1 MRFSEWLQFFRRM
14 GLGYFLFR
22 LWFEFKK
29 RTGILRI
36 QFPTDPL
43 FKEWINLA
51 DWRTST
57 PPFFFRSRE
66 EVISGGEA
74 SEELHDQAHRI
85 FKGEIQ
91 FFHAE
96 WKKLDLNDWLTNPDT
111 GYVYDHQKHWTEIP
125 DFDPTYGDIKYTWE
139 KNRFGFVQTIL
150 RYDAHF
156 NKDSSAWAFDQMESW
171 IDHNPINRG
180 PNYRCSQET
189 SLRLFNWI
197 LALYFYKN
205 SDALT
210 EERFK
215 KIIFHVYWQIKH
227 VRANIQFSRIAV
239 RNNHAITE
247 TLLLYTAGLLF
258 PFFDEAS
265 EWKERGKKWFE
276 EEIAYQIFEDGGY
289 LQFSF
294 NYHRVVVQL
303 LTWAISLAEKNGE
316 TFSTV
321 VYERARA
328 SLNVL
333 VNCQDQDSG
342 RLPNYGSNDGS
353 LFFNWNDASFR
364 DFRPALDALHFLLTG
379 QSLYKHAYED
389 RIWWGINKGTM
400 NLKPLTLNNG
410 TQSFPKAG
418 IFTFRKN
425 DVLIFINCVT
435 YQVRP
440 MQADNLHIDL
450 WYKGENL
457 LVDGGSYRYNAE
469 PETVRY
475 FMGTES
481 HNTVMLG
488 PHDQML
494 KGPRFIWL
502 NWTKAIQAG
511 WKEGEHKAVFEGT
524 IRAFAHLGKFLH
536 HRRVEIMP
544 TEKKLLV
551 TDRVEGKH
559 KWPVRQLWHLLPQH
573 KDRIKIGTVT
583 GGVSQGQSEKK
594 YAPTYGVVG
603 SCVQMEF
610 SHQSGAI
617 TTEISWA

>member
-1 MRFSEWLQFFRRM
+1 MRIAEWLQFFRRM
-14 GLGYFLFR
+14 GLRYFLFR
-22 LWFEFKK
+22 IWFEFKK
-29 RTGILRI
+29 RTGILRK
-36 QFPTDPL
+36 QFPTDPPL
-43 FKEWINLA
+43 KEWISLA
-51 DWRTST
+51 DWRTHAS
-57 PPFFFRSRE
+57 PFFFSSRE
-66 EVISGGEA
+66 EVVPEGET
-74 SEELHDQAHRI
+74 SEELRDQASRI
-85 FKGEIQ
+85 FKGEIN

-96 WKKLDLNDWLTNPDT
+96 WKKLELNDWLSNPDT
-111 GYVYDHQKHWTEIP
+111 GYVYNNQKHWTQIP
-125 DFDPTYGDIKYTWE
+125 DFDPTCGDIKYTWE
-139 KNRFGFVQTIL
+139 KSRFGFLQTIL

-156 NKDSSAWAFDQMESW
+156 NNDSSAWVFDQIESW

-197 LALYFYKN
+197 LALYFYR
-205 SDALT
+205 DASSLT

-215 KIIFHVYWQIKH
+215 KIIFHSYWQIKH

-258 PFFDEAS
+258 PFFEEAS
-265 EWKERGKKWFE
+265 EWKEIGKKWFE

-303 LTWAISLAEKNGE
+303 LTWAIALSEKNGE
-316 TFSTV
+316 KFDNR
-321 VYERARA
+321 VYERAHA
-328 SLNVL
+328 SLNLL
-333 VNCQDQDSG
+333 VNCQDQTSG

-364 DFRPALDALHFLLTG
+364 DFRPALDSLHFLLTG
-379 QSLYKHAYED
+379 RSLYKHSYED
-389 RIWWGINKGTM
+389 RVWFGIDRGIM

-410 TQSFPKAG
+410 TKSFPKAG

-435 YQVRP
+435 YKVRP
-440 MQADNLHIDL
+440 LQADNLHLDL

-457 LVDGGSYRYNAE
+457 LVDGGSYRYNTD
-469 PETVRY
+469 PDTTGY

-488 PHDQML
+488 QHDQMR

-502 NWTKAIQAG
+502 NWTTAVQAG
-511 WKEGEHKAVFEGT
+511 WKEDEHPVVFEGA
-524 IRAFAHLGKFLH
+524 IRAFDHLGKLVH
-536 HRRVEIMP
+536 HRKVTINEQLN
-544 TEKKLLV
+544 KLTV
-551 TDRVEGKH
+551 TDQMTGKH
-559 KWPVRQLWHLLPQH
+559 DEVIRQLWHVLPQH
-573 KDRIKIGTVT
+573 TDRIKIEIQTDGA
-583 GGVSQGQSEKK
+583 SELRTEKN
-594 YAPTYGVVG
+594 YSSTYGVVEP
-603 SCVQMEF
+603 CWQMEV
-610 SHQSGAI
+610 SKKSNSI